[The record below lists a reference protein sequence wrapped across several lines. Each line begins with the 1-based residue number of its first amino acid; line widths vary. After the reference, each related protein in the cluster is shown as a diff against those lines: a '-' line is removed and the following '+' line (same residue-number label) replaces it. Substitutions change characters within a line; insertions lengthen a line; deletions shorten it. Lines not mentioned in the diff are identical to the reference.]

1 MKVKRIVANVKAKN
15 VGDAKRFYKKVLG
28 LEQLMNLGW
37 IATYGSNAKSIVQMS
52 FMKEGGS
59 GTDVPDISIEVDNVN
74 QAYKR
79 MKEGKFKIEYDITD
93 EPWGVRRFF
102 CSRPIWEASEYSLP
116 HEGENRDIL
125 NFAARTGQ
133 LSSRLS
139 LIHYFNPKLLP
150 LREGRPMLEL
160 HPTCEHCNNAL
171 TREPVDPVAHQ
182 SVSNTLRTIPAEK
195 R

>member
-15 VGDAKRFYKKVLG
+15 LGDAKRFYKKVLG

-102 CSRPIWEASEYSLP
+102 V
-116 HEGENRDIL
+116 RDPFGKLVNIL
-125 NFAARTGQ
+125 SHTKEKTGT
-133 LSSRLS
+133 
-139 LIHYFNPKLLP
+139 F
-150 LREGRPMLEL
+150 
-160 HPTCEHCNNAL
+160 
-171 TREPVDPVAHQ
+171 
-182 SVSNTLRTIPAEK
+182 
-195 R
+195 